1 MEIDLSNQT
10 ANSTFPGNKQPDTK
24 KQTVFVVDD
33 EPDVRAALRLLIKS
47 VGYTVECFE
56 SADAFFAQFDANRK
70 GCLILDVRMPG
81 MSGMD
86 LQEKLASMET
96 LLPIIM
102 ISGHGE
108 IPMAV
113 KAVQN
118 GAVDFLQKPF
128 SDQQLLDRISQAM
141 EINTKQHD
149 IHKIRQE
156 AQDKFDSLTPREC
169 EIFNEVVSGKL
180 NKIIAYDLN
189 ISTRTVEIHRAKAME
204 KMGARNLS
212 ELINLANL
220 IKPK

>member
-1 MEIDLSNQT
+1 MEIDLSNQ
-10 ANSTFPGNKQPDTK
+10 APNSAFSDSSK

-47 VGYTVECFE
+47 VGYNVECFE
-56 SADAFFAQFDANRK
+56 SADLFFNQFQPDRM

-96 LLPIIM
+96 LLPVIM

-113 KAVQN
+113 KAVQK

-141 EINTKQHD
+141 EINSKRHD
-149 IHKIRQE
+149 IHDVRQS
-156 AQDKFDSLTPREC
+156 AQDKYDSLTPRES
-169 EIFNEVVSGKL
+169 EIFAEVVSGKL
-180 NKIIAYDLN
+180 NKIIAYELN

-204 KMGARNLS
+204 KMGAKNLS

-220 IKPK
+220 IKSSD

>member
-1 MEIDLSNQT
+1 MQGKIFEPFSTTKEKGIGLSMCHHIINLHKGSIEIE
-10 ANSTFPGNKQPDTK
+10 QPATLVK
-24 KQTVFVVDD
+24 
-33 EPDVRAALRLLIKS
+33 I
-47 VGYTVECFE
+47 
-56 SADAFFAQFDANRK
+56 
-70 GCLILDVRMPG
+70 CLPFK
-81 MSGMD
+81 
-86 LQEKLASMET
+86 LQINYISLET
-96 LLPIIM
+96 DLPIIM

-141 EINTKQHD
+141 KINSERHD
-149 IHKIRQE
+149 IHDIHDIQND
-156 AQDKFDSLTPREC
+156 AQTKYDSLTPRER
-169 EIFNEVVSGKL
+169 EIFTEVVSGKL
-180 NKIIAYDLN
+180 NKVIAYELN

-220 IKPK
+220 IK

>member
-1 MEIDLSNQT
+1 MKP
-10 ANSTFPGNKQPDTK
+10 STNENNE
-24 KQTVFVVDD
+24 QTVFVVDD

-47 VGYTVECFE
+47 VGYQVECFE
-56 SADAFFAQFDANRK
+56 SADSFFAQFETERK

-81 MSGMD
+81 MSGME
-86 LQEKLASMET
+86 LQDKLSSLDT

-141 EINTKQHD
+141 SLNTVRHD
-149 IHKIRQE
+149 EYSIRKD
-156 AQDKFDSLTPREC
+156 AQDKYVSLTPRER
-169 EIFNEVVSGKL
+169 EIFTEVVSGKL
-180 NKIIAYDLN
+180 NKVIAYELN

-204 KMGARNLS
+204 KMAARNLS

-220 IKPK
+220 LKE

>member
-1 MEIDLSNQT
+1 MEIDLPNQ
-10 ANSTFPGNKQPDTK
+10 APNSALSDSSK

-47 VGYTVECFE
+47 VGYSVECFE
-56 SADAFFAQFDANRK
+56 SADLFFDQFEPERK

-96 LLPIIM
+96 LLPVIM

-118 GAVDFLQKPF
+118 GAIDFLQKPF

-141 EINTKQHD
+141 EINSKRHDVHDVRQDAQTKY
-149 IHKIRQE
+149 
-156 AQDKFDSLTPREC
+156 DSLTPREN
-169 EIFNEVVSGKL
+169 EIFSEVVTGKL
-180 NKIIAYDLN
+180 NKVIAYELN

-204 KMGARNLS
+204 KMGAKNLS

-220 IKPK
+220 IKSPD

>member
-1 MEIDLSNQT
+1 MPNQT
-10 ANSTFPGNKQPDTK
+10 PNSAFSDSSK

-47 VGYTVECFE
+47 VGYSVECFE
-56 SADAFFAQFDANRK
+56 SADLFFDQFEPERK

-96 LLPIIM
+96 LLPVIM

-118 GAVDFLQKPF
+118 GAIDFLQKPF

-141 EINTKQHD
+141 EINSKRHDVHDVRQDAQTKY
-149 IHKIRQE
+149 
-156 AQDKFDSLTPREC
+156 DSLTPREN
-169 EIFNEVVSGKL
+169 EIFSEVVTGKL
-180 NKIIAYDLN
+180 NKVIAYELN

-204 KMGARNLS
+204 KMGAKNLS

-220 IKPK
+220 IKSPD

>member
-1 MEIDLSNQT
+1 LPNQT
-10 ANSTFPGNKQPDTK
+10 SISNSYNDN
-24 KQTVFVVDD
+24 QTVFIVDD

-47 VGYTVECFE
+47 VDYSVECFE
-56 SADAFFAQFDANRK
+56 SADLFFKQFESGRK

-86 LQEKLASMET
+86 LQEKLAAMET

-118 GAVDFLQKPF
+118 GAIDFLQKPF

-141 EINTKQHD
+141 ALNNKRHDVHD
-149 IHKIRQE
+149 IRQD
-156 AQDKFDSLTPREC
+156 AQDKYDSLTPRER
-169 EIFNEVVSGKL
+169 EIFAEVVAGKL
-180 NKIIAYDLN
+180 NKVIAYELN

-204 KMGARNLS
+204 KMAAKNLS

-220 IKPK
+220 IKSPE

>member
-1 MEIDLSNQT
+1 MSKSISDNHDNL
-10 ANSTFPGNKQPDTK
+10 
-24 KQTVFVVDD
+24 QTVFVVDD

-47 VGYTVECFE
+47 VGYNVECFE
-56 SADAFFAQFDANRK
+56 TADQFFSQFDPSRR

-86 LQEKLASMET
+86 LQDKLAQMHA

-118 GAVDFLQKPF
+118 GAIDFLQKPF
-128 SDQQLLDRISQAM
+128 SDQQLLDRIAQAM
-141 EINTKQHD
+141 EVNNHRHNEFAIKHD
-149 IHKIRQE
+149 
-156 AQDKFDSLTPREC
+156 AQSKYDSLTPREK
-169 EIFNEVVSGKL
+169 EIFAQVVTGKL
-180 NKIIAYDLN
+180 NKVIAYDLN

-204 KMGARNLS
+204 KMGAKNLS
-212 ELINLANL
+212 ELINMANL
-220 IKPK
+220 IKETE

>member
-1 MEIDLSNQT
+1 MSDQT
-10 ANSTFPGNKQPDTK
+10 PNTELD

-47 VGYTVECFE
+47 VGYNVECFE
-56 SADAFFAQFDANRK
+56 SADQFFNQFDENRR

-86 LQEKLASMET
+86 LQEKLSQLHA

-118 GAVDFLQKPF
+118 GAIDFLQKPF
-128 SDQQLLDRISQAM
+128 SDQQLLDRISQAL
-141 EINTKQHD
+141 EVNNTRHNEHEV
-149 IHKIRQE
+149 IYAAQE
-156 AQDKFDSLTPREC
+156 KYDSLTPREK
-169 EIFNEVVSGKL
+169 EIFSEVVAGKL
-180 NKIIAYDLN
+180 NKVIAFDLN

-212 ELINLANL
+212 ELIHLANL
-220 IKPK
+220 IKQGD

>member
-1 MEIDLSNQT
+1 MQTPISNDAT
-10 ANSTFPGNKQPDTK
+10 KQ
-24 KQTVFVVDD
+24 QTVFVVDD

-47 VGYTVECFE
+47 VGYSVECFAT
-56 SADAFFAQFDANRK
+56 ADEFFNQFQAERQ

-86 LQEKLASMET
+86 LQEKLAAMDT

-118 GAVDFLQKPF
+118 GAIDFLQKPF
-128 SDQQLLDRISQAM
+128 SDQQLLDRISQALT
-141 EINTKQHD
+141 INSQRHD
-149 IHKIRQE
+149 SFDIRNN
-156 AQDKFDSLTPREC
+156 AQKKFNSLTPRER
-169 EIFNEVVSGKL
+169 EIFSEVVAGKL
-180 NKIIAYDLN
+180 NKVIAYELN

-204 KMGARNLS
+204 KMGAKNLS

-220 IKPK
+220 ISTETE

>member
-1 MEIDLSNQT
+1 MENHLSKQTPDNHDTNNQ
-10 ANSTFPGNKQPDTK
+10 
-24 KQTVFVVDD
+24 QTVFIVDD

-47 VGYTVECFE
+47 VGYTVECFA
-56 SADAFFAQFDANRK
+56 SADEFFQQLEAQRR

-81 MSGMD
+81 MSGLE
-86 LQEKLASMET
+86 LQEKLTQMET

-118 GAVDFLQKPF
+118 GAIDFLQKPF

-141 EINTKQHD
+141 TINHKRHETYD
-149 IHKIRQE
+149 IKNNAQE
-156 AQDKFDSLTPREC
+156 KFAALTPRER
-169 EIFNEVVSGKL
+169 EIFLEVVTGKL
-180 NKIIAYDLN
+180 NKVIAYELS

-204 KMGARNLS
+204 KMGAKNLS
-212 ELINLANL
+212 ELIHINNLLQEPAPE
-220 IKPK
+220 K

>member
-1 MEIDLSNQT
+1 MSDSISPPG
-10 ANSTFPGNKQPDTK
+10 STRDKA
-24 KQTVFVVDD
+24 TVFIVDD

-47 VGYTVECFE
+47 VGYAVECFE
-56 SADAFFAQFDANRK
+56 SADLFFKQFERNRK

-86 LQEKLASMET
+86 LQEKLTSMNV

-118 GAVDFLQKPF
+118 GAIDFLQKPF
-128 SDQQLLDRISQAM
+128 SDQQLLDRISHAM
-141 EINTKQHD
+141 EIDTRRHSEYVIKQD
-149 IHKIRQE
+149 
-156 AQDKFDSLTPREC
+156 AQSKYDSLTPRER
-169 EIFNEVVSGKL
+169 EIFSEVVAGKL
-180 NKIIAYDLN
+180 NKVIAYELN

-220 IKPK
+220 ITKTA

>member
-1 MEIDLSNQT
+1 MPNQAPNSALSD
-10 ANSTFPGNKQPDTK
+10 SSK

-47 VGYTVECFE
+47 VGYSVECFE
-56 SADAFFAQFDANRK
+56 SADLFFNQFEHERK

-96 LLPIIM
+96 LLPVIM

-118 GAVDFLQKPF
+118 GAIDFLQKPF

-141 EINTKQHD
+141 EINSKRHDVHDVRQDAQTKY
-149 IHKIRQE
+149 
-156 AQDKFDSLTPREC
+156 DSLTPREN
-169 EIFNEVVSGKL
+169 EIFSEVVTGKL
-180 NKIIAYDLN
+180 NKVIAYELN

-204 KMGARNLS
+204 KMGAKNLS

-220 IKPK
+220 IKSPD